1 MHHSDIIGKWKIIRY
16 IEDKLNQKNFELLG
30 SATFVDKNSLYQF
43 LLLHQPK
50 RKMRQKLNNKYN
62 KINLKKNFII
72 LNNKINFL

>member
-1 MHHSDIIGKWKIIRY
+1 MFY
-16 IEDKLNQKNFELLG
+16 LF
-30 SATFVDKNSLYQF
+30 
-43 LLLHQPK
+43 LHQPK